1 VTSNRL
7 KKISQSYNNKDFYE
21 LNDAWSIIKKN
32 ATAKFDETIDV
43 VFGLNLNKQSKPIR
57 EMVSL
62 PAGIGKSVRVAV
74 FAKGD
79 KYEEAVESKAD
90 IVGTDDLIN
99 EISIGKINFDICI
112 ATPDM
117 MQVVSKIAKIL
128 GPKGLMPNP
137 KLGTVTTNIKNA
149 VQIAKQGQVELK
161 ADKNGLVH
169 CLIGKSSFE
178 PSKLNQNFNSVLNS
192 LTLSKPSD
200 VKDRYIKY
208 ITLSSTMGPSVKV
221 SLSNLEI

>member
-7 KKISQSYNNKDFYE
+7 KKIYQTFNNQDFYQ
-21 LNDAWSIIKKN
+21 LNDALILIKKN
-32 ATAKFDETIDV
+32 ATSKFDETIDI

-62 PAGIGKSVRVAV
+62 PAGIGKLVRVAV

-79 KYEEAVESKAD
+79 KYEEAIEANAD
-90 IVGTDDLIN
+90 IVGADDLIN
-99 EISIGKINFDICI
+99 DISSGKINFDICI

-117 MQVVSKIAKIL
+117 MQMVSKVAKIL

-137 KLGTVTTNIKNA
+137 KLGTVTTNIKNS
-149 VQIAKQGQVELK
+149 IKTAKQGQVELK

-169 CLIGKSSFE
+169 SLIGKASFDVDQL
-178 PSKLNQNFNSVLNS
+178 KQNFDSVLNS
-192 LTLSKPSD
+192 LNLAKPSD
-200 VKDRYIKY
+200 VKDRYINY
-208 ITLSSTMGPSVKV
+208 ITISSTMGPSVKV